1 MEERKFRKPSS
12 GDHGSSLTNP
22 STGVQEKSR
31 AAGELTNVSLRC
43 GNAQLF
49 YFFEELTLGYPI
61 RMRFIFLLIITFT
74 LAGFQSVYGQV
85 EQAATVPDTAKW
97 QKVVLKDGSEFVGH
111 VIEKNAET
119 IVFRTSSVAR
129 LEIAVSQIERM
140 EDVEESSMKT
150 GRYWFPNPNAT
161 RYLFGPSAINLKRGE
176 GYYQNTWVLLNSFNV
191 GLTDNIS
198 IGGGF
203 ELLSTFATMGSEEGW
218 QPIFILT
225 PKVGFKVRKD
235 LHLGAGVLYLNVPG
249 IEFEDSSPDRTGLG
263 IAYGIGTYGSLD
275 HNVTFGA
282 GYGFIQD
289 QWADRPI
296 LTISGM
302 TRIARKTALVSENW
316 ILPVDGYYGIY
327 SYGIRFFGE
336 KLAVD
341 LGFINNADISG
352 GIFIG
357 IPWIDFMVKF

>member
-1 MEERKFRKPSS
+1 M
-12 GDHGSSLTNP
+12 
-22 STGVQEKSR
+22 
-31 AAGELTNVSLRC
+31 C
-43 GNAQLF
+43 
-49 YFFEELTLGYPI
+49 
-61 RMRFIFLLIITFT
+61 MRFISLLFFLLTIS
-74 LAGFQSVYGQV
+74 GFQQAQGQV
-85 EQAATVPDTAKW
+85 GQATTSQDTAKW
-97 QKVVLKDGSEFVGH
+97 QKVVLKDGSEFIGH
-111 VIEKNAET
+111 VVERDAEK

-129 LEIAVSQIERM
+129 LEILVTQIERM
-140 EDVEESSMKT
+140 EEVEKSSMKT

-161 RYLFGPSAINLKRGE
+161 RYFFGPSAINLKRGE

-203 ELLSTFATMGSEEGW
+203 ELISTFATMGSEEGW
-218 QPIFILT
+218 QPIFMLT
-225 PKVGFKVRKD
+225 PKVGFKVSED
-235 LHLGAGVLYLNVPG
+235 LHLGGGLLYLNVPV
-249 IEFEDSSPDRTGLG
+249 IDFEDSGPNRTGLG
-263 IAYGIGTYGSLD
+263 ITYGIGTYGSLD
-275 HNVTFGA
+275 HNITFGA
-282 GYGFIQD
+282 GWGFIQD

-302 TRIARKTALVSENW
+302 TRIARKTALVTENW
-316 ILPVDGYYGIY
+316 ILPVDGYYGFY

-341 LGFINNADISG
+341 LGFINNADISE